1 MIITPNSEVIMLK
14 VPLTPDCKNQLKFK
28 YPNQQFEYFRF
39 TEGARP
45 YQNCSY
51 IRKDNVLEVPGNF
64 DELSNYNY
72 CMYQNSDYS
81 GKWYYCFILK
91 HIYVNDNVTRL
102 VIATDY
108 WQTYCFDMSFKMSFI
123 EREMLSTQ
131 DDVPGANL
139 EPEGLEIGETI
150 EEASTSVTGLN
161 EVYVIALSKDPS
173 QYPNIWEQTGD
184 GSYGCMLNK
193 FVSGL
198 WFCLCSASAC
208 RTYLKLMNSENDQ
221 EGHNLGASVVAVFT
235 VPALA
240 CYGIGDLTETEL
252 NTPDSG
258 FNYWIVGDETSTGRE
273 LTLNSTPSQIN
284 GYTPKNKKLLTY
296 PYCYLGF
303 TPSNGSQKI
312 FKYENFGNGTPKFK
326 VRSEINP
333 NPSVYFIPENY
344 KGASGVNVSE
354 SAVLTGYPSV
364 SYYTDVFNSWLAQ
377 NNDLINLGLD
387 QNAFNFEFQQGMSA
401 LSYGLKTAGALGTI
415 ASGDVAG
422 GLMDFAGASM
432 GVLAETYSRKVNYD
446 YGVQETM
453 LQKEKQALLP
463 NNVSM
468 GSTNTTLLN
477 FGYMN
482 DDVFTRYNIKR
493 QFAEKIDEFFSM
505 YGYKTNKLK
514 LPNLDNRSEWNYV
527 KTVGANITGANIPS
541 DDLFALKQM
550 FNDGVTF
557 WHKPE
562 NYLDYTKN
570 NV

>member
-39 TEGARP
+39 TEGARA

-139 EPEGLEIGETI
+139 EPEGLEIGEPI
-150 EEASTSVTGLN
+150 EEASSSVTGLN
-161 EVYVIALSKDPS
+161 EVYVIAFSRDPS
-173 QYPNIWEQTGD
+173 EYQEIWAQTPTGE
-184 GSYGCMLNK
+184 YGCMINK
-193 FVSGL
+193 FASGL
-198 WFCLCSASAC
+198 WYCLCSASAC
-208 RTYLKLMNSENDQ
+208 RTYLKLINSSSI
-221 EGHNLGASVVAVFT
+221 GLGSSVVAVFT

-240 CYGIGDLTETEL
+240 CYGIGELTETEL

-258 FNYWIVGDETSTGRE
+258 FNWWITGDASSTGRE
-273 LTLNSTPSQIN
+273 LTLNSTPTSIN

-303 TPSNGSQKI
+303 TPSNGTQKI
-312 FKYENFGNGTPKFK
+312 FRYENFASGTPKFK
-326 VRSEINP
+326 IRSEINP
-333 NPSVYFIPENY
+333 NPNVYFIPENY
-344 KGASGVNVSE
+344 KGSSGVNVSE
-354 SAVLTGYPSV
+354 SAVLTGYPSM
-364 SYYTDVFNSWLAQ
+364 SYYTDYFNSWIAQ
-377 NNDLINLGLD
+377 NNDLINLGLEKNEFAYD
-387 QNAFNFEFQQGMSA
+387 INNIRNAASFISGLGNVATTSA
-401 LSYGLKTAGALGTI
+401 ASAGLGALAAVDLGVQTI
-415 ASGDVAG
+415 TN
-422 GLMDFAGASM
+422 MKENKFNH
-432 GVLAETYSRKVNYD
+432 ETYIK
-446 YGVQETM
+446 ETM

-463 NNVSM
+463 NSVSM
-468 GSTNTTLLN
+468 GSTNTTLLSY
-477 FGYMN
+477 GYMN

-493 QFAEKIDEFFSM
+493 QFAEKIDDYFSM
-505 YGYKTNKLK
+505 YGYATNKLK

-527 KTVGANITGANIPS
+527 KTAGANITGANIPS

>member
-14 VPLTPDCKNQLKFK
+14 VPLTPDCKNQLKFR

-39 TEGARP
+39 SEGARP

-51 IRKDNVLEVPGNF
+51 IRKDNLLEVPGNF
-64 DELSNYNY
+64 DELSQFNY
-72 CMYQNSDYS
+72 CMYQNKDYS

-123 EREMLSTQ
+123 EREMLSTA

-139 EPEGLEIGETI
+139 EPEGLEIGEPI
-150 EEASTSVTGLN
+150 EEASSSVTGMN
-161 EVYVIALSKDPS
+161 QVYVIAYARDPVADGYTS
-173 QYPNIWEQTGD
+173 GTVAYNGCIINNIA
-184 GSYGCMLNK
+184 N
-193 FVSGL
+193 GL
-198 WFCLCSASAC
+198 WYCICSANQVLGRLRA
-208 RTYLKLMNSENDQ
+208 MNIDGHGND
-221 EGHNLGASVVAVFT
+221 VITVFT
-235 VPALA
+235 VPAVA
-240 CYGIGDLTETEL
+240 CYGLPGVTETQL
-252 NTPDSG
+252 NDIDSS
-258 FNYWIVGDETSTGRE
+258 FEVWILNVFESTGRD
-273 LTLNSTPSQIN
+273 LTLNPTPTQIN

-303 TPSNGSQKI
+303 NPTNGSQKI
-312 FKYENFGNGTPKFK
+312 FRYENFENGTPKFK
-326 VRSEINP
+326 IRSEVNP
-333 NPSVYFIPENY
+333 NPQVCFIPENY
-344 KGASGVNVSE
+344 KGSSGVNVSE
-354 SAVLTGYPSV
+354 TGIVSGYPSIAWH
-364 SYYTDVFNSWLAQ
+364 TDYFNNWLAQ
-377 NNDLINLGLD
+377 NNDLINLGLE
-387 QNAFNFEFQQGMSA
+387 QNAFNFEFAQGMSA
-401 LSYGLKTAGALGTI
+401 LSYGLKTVGALGNI

-422 GLMDFAGASM
+422 GVMDFAGASM
-432 GVLAETYSRKVNYD
+432 GVVAETYQRKVNYD

-463 NNVSM
+463 NSASL
-468 GSTNTTLLN
+468 GSTNTTLL
-477 FGYMN
+477 GYKFMN
-482 DDVFTRYNIKR
+482 DDIMSRYNIKR

>member
-64 DELSNYNY
+64 DELSQFNY

-123 EREMLSTQ
+123 EREMLSTA

-139 EPEGLEIGETI
+139 EPEGLEIGEPI

-161 EVYVIALSKDPS
+161 PVYIIAYSRDPVDDGYTPGLHRLNGCVINGIA
-173 QYPNIWEQTGD
+173 
-184 GSYGCMLNK
+184 
-193 FVSGL
+193 SGL
-198 WFCLCSASAC
+198 WYCIGSADGCLGE
-208 RTYLKLMNSENDQ
+208 LKRINANHGD
-221 EGHNLGASVVAVFT
+221 SVITVFT
-235 VPALA
+235 VPAIA
-240 CYGIGDLTETEL
+240 CYGGMIDVTDEQL
-252 NTPDSG
+252 NDKTAV
-258 FNYWIVGDETSTGRE
+258 YHEWITTTFDSTGRD

-312 FKYENFGNGTPKFK
+312 FRYENFANGTPRFK
-326 VRSEINP
+326 IRSELNP
-333 NPSVYFIPENY
+333 NPSVYFIPEDY

-354 SAVLTGYPSV
+354 SAVVTGYPTIAWH
-364 SYYTDVFNSWLAQ
+364 TDYFNTWLAQ

-387 QNAFNFEFQQGMSA
+387 QNAFNFEFAQGMSA

-432 GVLAETYSRKVNYD
+432 GVLADTYQRKVNYD

-453 LQKEKQALLP
+453 LQKEKQAMLP
-463 NNVSM
+463 NSATL
-468 GSTNTTLLN
+468 GSTNTTLLS
-477 FGYMN
+477 FDYMN